1 MSHKC
6 NTLSLNKFGDNM
18 IGQLLTVAGEEVS
31 YGMSRLRYQL
41 ANATIPRAKVLVNGS
56 PKSGTTWM
64 LKMIASIPGYRDVGN
79 FDGVFE
85 KYHTVKA
92 GDVVHGHDWYVP
104 ELKTILLQEG
114 IKVVLMIRD
123 PRDQLV
129 SRMFHIKRS
138 PVHKWHERMKG
149 LSNDEALMM
158 CIEGREGGLPGTDRM
173 IKLAQTWI
181 EGNADTL
188 FIKYEELLADPLT
201 HFKQV
206 LAYLGIPDKTNLADT
221 IVERN
226 RFERLSAG
234 KRIWQT
240 RKPGEE
246 KKDSHFRKGITG
258 DWKNYLTPAHIQR
271 FKEVAGEQLIQLGYE
286 QDLNW

>member
-1 MSHKC
+1 
-6 NTLSLNKFGDNM
+6 M
-18 IGQLLTVAGEEVS
+18 IGQLFTVAGEELH
-31 YGMSRLRYQL
+31 YGLVRLRYQL
-41 ANATIPRAKVLVNGS
+41 ANGQTSRAKVLVNGS

-64 LKMIASIPGYRDVGN
+64 LKMIASIPGYHDVGN

-85 KYHTVKA
+85 KYHTVQP

-104 ELKTILLQEG
+104 ELKTILLEEG
-114 IKVVLMIRD
+114 IKVILMIRD

-138 PVHKWHERMKG
+138 PVHKWHERMKD

-173 IKLAQTWI
+173 IKLAQTWM
-181 EGNADTL
+181 EGNAEAL
-188 FIKYEELLADPLT
+188 IIKYEELLADPLG

-206 LAYLGIPDKTNLADT
+206 LAYLGIPNKADLAET

-240 RKPGEE
+240 RKPGQE

-258 DWKNYLTPAHIQR
+258 DWKNYLTEAHIKR

-286 QDLNW
+286 KDLNW

>member
-1 MSHKC
+1 M
-6 NTLSLNKFGDNM
+6 F
-18 IGQLLTVAGEEVS
+18 GQLLTVAGEEFQ
-31 YGMSRLRYQL
+31 YGWTRLKYQL
-41 ANATIPRAKVLVNGS
+41 TSGQSTYAKVLVNGS

-64 LKMIASIPGYRDVGN
+64 LKMIASIPGYREMGN

-85 KYHTVKA
+85 KYHTVRP

-104 ELKTILLQEG
+104 ELKQILLEEG
-114 IKVVLMIRD
+114 IKVILMIRD

-138 PVHKWHERMKG
+138 PVHGWHERMKG

-173 IKLAQTWI
+173 IKLAQTWMD
-181 EGNADTL
+181 GKADAL
-188 FIKYEELLADPLT
+188 FIKYEELLADPLPY
-201 HFKQV
+201 FKQV
-206 LAYLGIPDKTNLADT
+206 LTHLGIPDKNNLAEM
-221 IVERN
+221 IVEHN

-240 RKPGEE
+240 RKPGQE

-258 DWKNYLTPAHIQR
+258 DWKNYLTEAHIKR
-271 FKEVAGEQLIQLGYE
+271 FKEVAGQQLIELGYE
-286 QDLNW
+286 KDLNW